1 MVGDEVSLT
10 PDPHPAQVC
19 GDLDA
24 ATDRD
29 RQPGETDE
37 DIVGVGLGRRAWP
50 KGPGKTT

>member
-1 MVGDEVSLT
+1 MVGDEVSQT

-24 ATDRD
+24 ATVRD